1 MFTAAPDCTKI
12 GIDTQ
17 IVRHTC
23 APLFTAAET
32 GLSSKLSSTGQRHSR
47 SLYHFF
53 FESRRSVYPKPR
65 ISDPAEGAEAAVDR
79 NHDAVYEVGG
89 WAAQPNQGA
98 DEFLGLAKTAGA
110 GVLDYRSASLR
121 EAPILIQHVSAG
133 CNLVMPTLQRHVM
146 SLCRTATRRRND
158 PHDGPQEHREGTPT
172 CRIHG
177 HKRLSFRILLA
188 LDGGVEI

>member
-12 GIDTQ
+12 SIDTQ

-133 CNLVMPTLQRHVM
+133 CNLPNRFSPAARWVSVRVLQISAQVSKPR
-146 SLCRTATRRRND
+146 SLAALNTR
-158 PHDGPQEHREGTPT
+158 G
-172 CRIHG
+172 
-177 HKRLSFRILLA
+177 
-188 LDGGVEI
+188 